1 MEEFTNEETFNQETN
16 HQEVVEQTQP
26 VQEELPTRLPRNKDH
41 LIAGI
46 IITAF
51 FNVFG
56 LPVLINACKA
66 RLRWK
71 HKNYELA
78 LASARKSGRWIAPS
92 IILGALVITAF
103 IALYIWFIFKFS
115 GSFDHDYYEPS
126 TYNF

>member
-1 MEEFTNEETFNQETN
+1 MEEFTNVKAFNTESTLN
-16 HQEVVEQTQP
+16 EAIEHTQP
-26 VQEELPTRLPRNKDH
+26 AQEEMPARLPKNKDH

-66 RLRWK
+66 RLRWR

-78 LASARKSGRWIAPS
+78 LASAKKSGRWIAPS
-92 IILGALVITAF
+92 IIIGVLFLTAL
-103 IALYIWFIFKFS
+103 IALYVWFIIEFS
-115 GSFDHDYYEPS
+115 DGMQNYYEPS
-126 TYNF
+126 SYNF

>member
-1 MEEFTNEETFNQETN
+1 MEEFTNEEVYNPES
-16 HQEVVEQTQP
+16 P
-26 VQEELPTRLPRNKDH
+26 LMKAAQEEMPARLPKNKDH

-51 FNVFG
+51 FSVFG

-66 RLRWK
+66 RLRWR

-78 LASARKSGRWIAPS
+78 LASAKKSGRWIAPS
-92 IILGALVITAF
+92 IIIGVLFLTAL
-103 IALYIWFIFKFS
+103 IALYVWFIIEFS
-115 GSFDHDYYEPS
+115 DGMQNYYEPS